1 MQMAQVI
8 LLSTMESDRSRSFR
22 SNSDADRSSGWAAVA
37 AADVAA
43 ALRRAKRS
51 GLSCDVIV
59 AVIVATHQ
67 SAARVGVGMG
77 REVNVLG
84 VFRAT
89 GGSVPERPYRFRTA
103 APGGG
108 HRKQLNDLGAAV
120 ATGDGE
126 RCVAILR
133 RWRPVEEVSASRE
146 RLKCS

>member
-1 MQMAQVI
+1 MAQVI
-8 LLSTMESDRSRSFR
+8 LLSTMESDRSRPLR

-77 REVNVLG
+77 REVNVLV

-89 GGSVPERPYRFRTA
+89 GGSVLQRPHRSRRFRTA
-103 APGGG
+103 ATCGG
-108 HRKQLNDLGAAV
+108 HRKQLTDLGVAA

-133 RWRPVEEVSASRE
+133 R
-146 RLKCS
+146 